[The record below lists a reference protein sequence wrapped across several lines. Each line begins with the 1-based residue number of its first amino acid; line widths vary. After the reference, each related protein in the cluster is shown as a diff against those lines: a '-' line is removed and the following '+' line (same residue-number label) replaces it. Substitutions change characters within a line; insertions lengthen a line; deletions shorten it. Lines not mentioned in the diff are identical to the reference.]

1 MAMVSPLHLM
11 DRSMGATCSCADDDS
26 PRKIGWFGTKSVCV
40 CENGRYPCTPK
51 IGIVLHENMMMNK
64 WTSWIF
70 SQKAGMQYEYD
81 GDITN
86 NQILLVCKDLLNSL
100 FMRVFS

>member
-1 MAMVSPLHLM
+1 MTHREKLDGLVLSLGV
-11 DRSMGATCSCADDDS
+11 R
-26 PRKIGWFGTKSVCV
+26 V
-40 CENGRYPCTPK
+40 CENGIYPCTPK

-64 WTSWIF
+64 RTSWIF

>member
-1 MAMVSPLHLM
+1 MTHREKLDGLVLSL
-11 DRSMGATCSCADDDS
+11 
-26 PRKIGWFGTKSVCV
+26 CV